1 MIPCRAIVPA
11 LLTRMLQPAERGQRR
26 RDDLLPA
33 LLACDVLHPE
43 QRLAALLRQPFRE
56 ALADSRI
63 DIGKDDC
70 GAFAHEQFG
79 FRRPLPSRGSG
90 NQRDF
95 VRQPGH
101 RVPPF
106 HLLSLRWAKRRSNP
120 RSVEAQS
127 ARDCFASLAMTDGG

>member
-79 FRRPLPSRGSG
+79 FRRPLPSRGSISATLSDSLG
-90 NQRDF
+90 IVFLPSICCRCDGRSDEAIPDPLRLNR
-95 VRQPGH
+95 RGIA
-101 RVPPF
+101 
-106 HLLSLRWAKRRSNP
+106 SLRS
-120 RSVEAQS
+120 Q
-127 ARDCFASLAMTDGG
+127 